1 MNERVT
7 LELDAETLARA
18 RAAGVD
24 LSKTLTCAL
33 HRVLPPASE
42 ADRAAAAEQWY
53 RENKTAVDSYNEFIA
68 KHGLF
73 SDDLRK
79 F

>member
-1 MNERVT
+1 VNERITV
-7 LELDAETLARA
+7 ELDAETLARA

-24 LSKTLTCAL
+24 LSKVLTRAL
-33 HRVLPPASE
+33 RRELPPLTDAE
-42 ADRAAAAEQWY
+42 RKLAADQWY
-53 RENKTAVDSYNEFIA
+53 QENKEAVDSYNEFIA

-73 SDDLRK
+73 SDGYRK

>member
-1 MNERVT
+1 M

-18 RAAGVD
+18 RAAGID
-24 LSKTLTCAL
+24 LSAL
-33 HRVLPPASE
+33 LARALRRELPLVSDTE
-42 ADRAAAAEQWY
+42 WKRAAEWY
-53 RENKTAVDSYNEFIA
+53 AENKEEVDSYNEFVE

-73 SDDLRK
+73 SDGVRM

>member
-7 LELDAETLARA
+7 IELDAETLARA

-24 LSKTLTCAL
+24 LSKTLTRAL
-33 HRVLPPASE
+33 SRELPATTDAE
-42 ADRAAAAEQWY
+42 RQRAAEKWY
-53 RENKTAVDSYNEFIA
+53 RENKEAVDASNEYIE
-68 KHGLF
+68 KHGLW
-73 SDDLRK
+73 SDGLRL

>member
-7 LELDAETLARA
+7 VEVDSETLARA

-24 LSKTLTCAL
+24 LSEVLKRVV
-33 HRVLPPASE
+33 HRELPRISPDGH
-42 ADRAAAAEQWY
+42 ADADQWY
-53 RENKTAVDSYNEFIA
+53 RENKSAVDSYNKFIA
-68 KHGLF
+68 ENGLF
-73 SDDLRK
+73 SDGVRK